1 MPVASTPAGQPTA
14 TLPSVLP
21 SVPALQD
28 VSSTPEQIQGGH
40 GKATNPAETPIFIC
54 AMQDCNRLFPSR
66 DRLMAHR
73 KVVHESEDD
82 SNILTW
88 NAYAKSGKSRNSS
101 TPPRTPRAVEAG
113 WASAADMFTV
123 CPLTMGNIDCCYEPS
138 SDRRHLVYGA
148 TRRSLIEHLGLH
160 PL

>member
-88 NAYAKSGKSRNSS
+88 NAYAKS
-101 TPPRTPRAVEAG
+101 
-113 WASAADMFTV
+113 
-123 CPLTMGNIDCCYEPS
+123 DCCYEPS